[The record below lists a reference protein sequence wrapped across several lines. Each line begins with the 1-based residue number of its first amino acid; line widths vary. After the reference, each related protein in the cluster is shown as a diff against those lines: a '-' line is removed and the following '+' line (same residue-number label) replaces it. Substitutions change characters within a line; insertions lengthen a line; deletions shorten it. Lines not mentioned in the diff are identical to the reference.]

1 MSARYGTVRNS
12 KSKPSMIKSQLTQH
26 NRYVPP
32 DQEGLTTGNKLAG
45 KHPLGAR
52 ARHLHTTGALIVRFE
67 MPFAVWCTTC
77 KPNET
82 IIGQGVRF
90 NAEKKKIGNYYS
102 TPIYSFR
109 MKHTTCGG
117 WIEIHT
123 DPKNTAYVV
132 VAGGRKRDT
141 GEDKEP
147 QPGEIVLRG
156 YGQDHDPAEKDPFA
170 KLEGKIED
178 KRRAQTESSRILE
191 LQERQSRD
199 WEDPYEKSKRLRRTF
214 RAERKGL
221 EKLEANREALKE
233 KMSLGIDLVDETEED
248 RQRAGMVDFGGDQ
261 ASAGVEAA
269 RATRVRPMFEMAGPK
284 GSSDKQRRDKDRK
297 RAGRTRTADLAE
309 QRKASLRN
317 ELKGNTRAVMDPF
330 LKDVGDAQEIWKPGV
345 KRKKPSS
352 TSLVSRTT
360 LENPT
365 MEDTDCIDSKSSPMA
380 GGVTHDKEV
389 EPSTSSLATPAL
401 VGYDSDTD

>member
-1 MSARYGTVRNS
+1 MFARYGTVRYRN
-12 KSKPSMIKSQLTQH
+12 PRDSMIKPPTDTTS
-26 NRYVPP
+26 RYVPP
-32 DQEGLTTGNKLAG
+32 DQEGVTSANKLAG
-45 KHPLGAR
+45 KHPLGGR

-109 MKHTTCGG
+109 MKHTVCGG
-117 WIEIHT
+117 WIDIHT

-132 VAGGRKRDT
+132 VEGGRKRDT
-141 GEDKEP
+141 GEDKEL
-147 QPGEIVLRG
+147 QPGEILIRG
-156 YGQDHDPAEKDPFA
+156 HAQDPGEKDPFA

-191 LQERQSRD
+191 LQQRQSRD
-199 WEDPYEKSKRLRRTF
+199 WEDPYEKSRRLRRTF

-248 RQRAGMVDFGGDQ
+248 RLRAGMVDFGDDQ
-261 ASAGVEAA
+261 SSVGMEAA
-269 RATRVRPMFEMAGPK
+269 RATRVRPMFETVDSK
-284 GSSDKQRRDKDRK
+284 SSLDGERRDKDRK
-297 RAGRTRTADLAE
+297 RSQRTRTADLIE
-309 QRKASLRN
+309 QRKASLRK
-317 ELKGNTRAVMDPF
+317 ELKGNTRAAVDPF
-330 LKDVGDAQEIWKPGV
+330 LKDVGDSQDIWKPGV
-345 KRKKPSS
+345 KRKRPSS
-352 TSLVSRTT
+352 TTAIPRAT
-360 LENPT
+360 LEKPT
-365 MEDTDCIDSKSSPMA
+365 NAEAKESTDTKSGLVEREVSFEKDVEHSRPASK
-380 GGVTHDKEV
+380 
-389 EPSTSSLATPAL
+389 TPTL
-401 VGYDSDTD
+401 VGYDSDTE